1 LTGDDATSQII
12 VFDRSQKKIQC
23 SSVRIVTNLHAGQLR
38 NHGFCKTSRSAMGRH
53 CVLRETGGF
62 LSEYSG
68 LGVKVETHLNIMAL
82 EVIIS

>member
-1 LTGDDATSQII
+1 
-12 VFDRSQKKIQC
+12 
-23 SSVRIVTNLHAGQLR
+23 
-38 NHGFCKTSRSAMGRH
+38 MGRH